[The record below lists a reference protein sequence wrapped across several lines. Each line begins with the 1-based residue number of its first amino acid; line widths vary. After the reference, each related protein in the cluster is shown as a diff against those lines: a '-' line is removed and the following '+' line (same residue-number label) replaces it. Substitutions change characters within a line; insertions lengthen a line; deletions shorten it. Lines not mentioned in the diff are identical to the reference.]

1 MRMLTGG
8 THLKG
13 SLQQRTKVGSNSWN
27 LHHLLGINL
36 NRISAGLKDS
46 KTPNRN
52 SPEAIVRMEST
63 SGLQPIFWI
72 DNGDESRAG
81 PSNTKMPEKERRR
94 ELFKDN
100 SNDDRVSPVKAAQPV
115 KEETLKLEE
124 LVSPVKAALQGPK
137 PMMKCSICP
146 MLTSTKESLKR
157 HIAVKHDMDETKQTV
172 SNICK
177 LTFANKANANRHI
190 RTVHEKK
197 EPDQLC
203 PKCGFISTDPS
214 SFKQQIARGQNVCNS
229 HM

>member
-1 MRMLTGG
+1 MEM
-8 THLKG
+8 K
-13 SLQQRTKVGSNSWN
+13 
-27 LHHLLGINL
+27 
-36 NRISAGLKDS
+36 AGLGHQTLKC
-46 KTPNRN
+46 
-52 SPEAIVRMEST
+52 
-63 SGLQPIFWI
+63 Q
-72 DNGDESRAG
+72 
-81 PSNTKMPEKERRR
+81 RRKG

-146 MLTSTKESLKR
+146 TLTSTKESLKR

-177 LTFANKANANRHI
+177 LTIANKANANRHI

-203 PKCGFISTDPS
+203 PKCGFTSTDPS

>member
-36 NRISAGLKDS
+36 NRMSAGLKDS

-100 SNDDRVSPVKAAQPV
+100 SDDDRVSPVKAAHPV
-115 KEETLKLEE
+115 SKDKPLIKLDD
-124 LVSPVKAALQGPK
+124 LVSPVKAAHPVNNEEPPINLHDLVSPRLLSQSRLL
-137 PMMKCSICP
+137 MQSMTTSHS
-146 MLTSTKESLKR
+146 LTWMIRCRQSRLLSQSKTR
-157 HIAVKHDMDETKQTV
+157 H
-172 SNICK
+172 SN
-177 LTFANKANANRHI
+177 
-190 RTVHEKK
+190 
-197 EPDQLC
+197 
-203 PKCGFISTDPS
+203 
-214 SFKQQIARGQNVCNS
+214 
-229 HM
+229 

>member
-1 MRMLTGG
+1 MRMLTGD

-52 SPEAIVRMEST
+52 SPEAIVRMESIG
-63 SGLQPIFWI
+63 GLQPIFWI

-81 PSNTKMPEKERRR
+81 PSNTRMPEKERRR

-100 SNDDRVSPVKAAQPV
+100 SDNDRVSPVKAAQPV

-137 PMMKCSICP
+137 PMMKCSIC
-146 MLTSTKESLKR
+146 LTLNSTKESLR
-157 HIAVKHDMDETKQTV
+157 GTLPSNMTSASSHLPTRQTP
-172 SNICK
+172 
-177 LTFANKANANRHI
+177 TG
-190 RTVHEKK
+190 T
-197 EPDQLC
+197 
-203 PKCGFISTDPS
+203 
-214 SFKQQIARGQNVCNS
+214 
-229 HM
+229 